1 MEALP
6 LMYWIIKIY
15 CTGFYK
21 NPVRSR
27 FIIASPKYTLKPLS
41 KEKYYSKNRIWSG
54 VEISWIVQNNKPVI
68 DSINK
73 RNSRK
78 KAKQVSTSNF
88 STLCTKIPH
97 NKLFAVLNSVIE
109 FAFRGGTRD
118 KICVFN
124 NNAYE

>member
-54 VEISWIVQNNKPVI
+54 VEKSWIVQNNKPVI

-73 RNSRK
+73 LNSRK
-78 KAKQVSTSNF
+78 KLSRCQLLIFLPYAQKYRIINF
-88 STLCTKIPH
+88 LQ
-97 NKLFAVLNSVIE
+97 
-109 FAFRGGTRD
+109 
-118 KICVFN
+118 
-124 NNAYE
+124 Y